1 MANHYDFPDPN
12 LADTASSHSD
22 MGMEIIS
29 MVFSQ
34 AGVAGIAA
42 IGLGWMLFRL
52 VNRQGDRQDKAQDN
66 LVQKLDK
73 IFETVSRMEGRIVNL
88 EHAQTNLQKEVEY
101 IRARK

>member
-12 LADTASSHSD
+12 LADTATSHND

-42 IGLGWMLFRL
+42 IGLGWMVFRL
-52 VNRQGDRQDKAQDN
+52 VNRQGDRQDKALDN

-73 IFETVSRMEGRIVNL
+73 IYEIVFRMEGRVVGL
-88 EHAQTNLQKEVEY
+88 EKEVDAMQRRES
-101 IRARK
+101 R

>member
-1 MANHYDFPDPN
+1 MASEYDFPDPN
-12 LADTASSHSD
+12 YIGPSSSSGD

-42 IGLGWMLFRL
+42 IGLGWMVFRL
-52 VNRQGDRQDKAQDN
+52 VNRQGDRQDKALDN

-73 IFETVSRMEGRIVNL
+73 IYEIVFRMEGRVVGL
-88 EHAQTNLQKEVEY
+88 EKEVDAMQRRES
-101 IRARK
+101 R

>member
-12 LADTASSHSD
+12 YIAPPVSSGD

-42 IGLGWMLFRL
+42 IGLGWMVFRL
-52 VNRQGDRQDKAQDN
+52 VNRQGDRQDKALDN

-73 IFETVSRMEGRIVNL
+73 IYEIVFRMEGRVVNL
-88 EHAQTNLQKEVEY
+88 EHANSNLQKEVEY
-101 IRARK
+101 IRSKK

>member
-1 MANHYDFPDPN
+1 MANHYYFPDPN
-12 LADTASSHSD
+12 VADTATSHND

-42 IGLGWMLFRL
+42 IGLGWMVFRL
-52 VNRQGDRQDKAQDN
+52 VNRQGDRQDKALDN

-73 IFETVSRMEGRIVNL
+73 IYEIVFRMEGRVVGL
-88 EHAQTNLQKEVEY
+88 EKEVDAMQRRES
-101 IRARK
+101 R